1 MELENIKINYKN
13 LVELLYQYDFYDN
26 NIDFLNNYPI
36 QDEDDLKV
44 FNKIVDNFDDVN
56 DIIEENL
63 FNYSLYR
70 LNMVDRAIIR
80 LAVFLIRF
88 TETPNPIIINNAIIL
103 TKDLSDLDD
112 EKQHKFTNR
121 LLDNISKGEWLYA
134 KQTSINS

>member
-1 MELENIKINYKN
+1 MELENIRINYKN

-26 NIDFLNNYPI
+26 NINFLNNYLV
-36 QDEDDLKV
+36 QDEDDIKV
-44 FNKIVDNFDDVN
+44 FNKIIENIDDIN
-56 DIIEENL
+56 EIIEDNL

-88 TETPNPIIINNAIIL
+88 SQIPNPIIINNAIIL

-121 LLDNISKGEWLYA
+121 LLDNISKGE
-134 KQTSINS
+134 

>member
-1 MELENIKINYKN
+1 MELENIRINYKN

-26 NIDFLNNYPI
+26 NINFLNNYLV
-36 QDEDDLKV
+36 QDEDDIKV
-44 FNKIVDNFDDVN
+44 FNKIIENFDDIN
-56 DIIEENL
+56 EIIEDNL

-80 LAVFLIRF
+80 LAVFLIKF
-88 TETPNPIIINNAIIL
+88 SQIPNPIIINNAIIL

-121 LLDNISKGEWLYA
+121 LLDNISKGEWLDA
-134 KQTSINS
+134 EQTSING